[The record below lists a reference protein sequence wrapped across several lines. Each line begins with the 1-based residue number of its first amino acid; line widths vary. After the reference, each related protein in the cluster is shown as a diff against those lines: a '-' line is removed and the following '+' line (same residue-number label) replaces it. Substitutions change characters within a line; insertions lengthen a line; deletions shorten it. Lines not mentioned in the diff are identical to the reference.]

1 MIDVIAASGDAAKEL
16 NNKVHL
22 ILDAAMPPFQA
33 ETDMNV
39 QVNAI
44 AMLMA
49 LVLRRVNPD
58 QREDFMK
65 AFEGVTRVHF
75 EALNTHIAKRATEM
89 FFDLIRAAFT
99 MGNPGND
106 TTH

>member
-1 MIDVIAASGDAAKEL
+1 MIDVIAVSGDAAKEL
-16 NNKVHL
+16 NDKVHL

-39 QVNAI
+39 QINAI

-49 LVLRRVNPD
+49 LVLRKVKPD
-58 QREDFMK
+58 QHDDFMK
-65 AFEGVTRVHF
+65 AFEGVIRVHF
-75 EALNTHIAKRATEM
+75 EALNAHIAKRTTEM
-89 FFDLIRAAFT
+89 FFDLVRAAFT